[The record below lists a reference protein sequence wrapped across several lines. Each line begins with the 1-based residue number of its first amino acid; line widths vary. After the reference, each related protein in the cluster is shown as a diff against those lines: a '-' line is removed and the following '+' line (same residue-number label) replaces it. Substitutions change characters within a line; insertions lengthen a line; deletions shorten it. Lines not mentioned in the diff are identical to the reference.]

1 MSSEVPTISI
11 TNPDSES
18 QDLALNSPLAP
29 SPPESPTVFDVV
41 KNMEALDRDELCEN
55 EPEPDVQEATP
66 NDTQEPAAQ
75 HDSHSPENPQQP
87 VSHEQQATTDQPERR
102 STSGGAA
109 PTQEEQVVEQLAI
122 EQPPHDIRE
131 FYQQKTVFLT
141 GATGFVGKAVL
152 WKLLNLDVKKVFL
165 LLRPGQRLYGSTGN
179 RLEDD
184 VLSDKVCM
192 YDHGKRAHTMS
203 HILIYIW

>member
-11 TNPDSES
+11 TNLDSES

-55 EPEPDVQEATP
+55 EPEPDVQEPTP
-66 NDTQEPAAQ
+66 NDTQESATQ

-87 VSHEQQATTDQPERR
+87 VNNEQQETTDQPERR
-102 STSGGAA
+102 STSGGGA
-109 PTQEEQVVEQLAI
+109 PTQEEQVEQLAI

-184 VLSDKVCM
+184 VLSDKV
-192 YDHGKRAHTMS
+192 
-203 HILIYIW
+203 

>member
-1 MSSEVPTISI
+1 MSEVPTISI
-11 TNPDSES
+11 TNPDSIS

-55 EPEPDVQEATP
+55 EPEPDVQETHP
-66 NDTQEPAAQ
+66 DDTQAPSAQ
-75 HDSHSPENPQQP
+75 HDSHTPDNPSQP
-87 VSHEQQATTDQPERR
+87 VDHEQQETTDQPERQ
-102 STSGGAA
+102 STSGSV
-109 PTQEEQVVEQLAI
+109 PTLENQVEQLAI

-152 WKLLNLDVKKVFL
+152 WKLLCLDVKKVFL

-184 VLSDKVCM
+184 VLSDKVKVDIM
-192 YDHGKRAHTMS
+192 QK
-203 HILIYIW
+203 